1 MLNYCECLDWL
12 GYVISW
18 EFLKV
23 ILYCA
28 TPSKHKAFR
37 HQKLEKIITVSYETE
52 ISNIDYRNRKFF
64 RSTANKVLKCNNSWS
79 HLLSN
84 LYGCQNNSKCN
95 VKQTVHPL
103 TKFYSQAPSW
113 TSSFKFHQ
121 NVKLIWT
128 VKTNK
133 KKNIKN
139 DNGYM
144 HKYIQRENKKEIERK
159 NFLLWS

>member
-1 MLNYCECLDWL
+1 M
-12 GYVISW
+12 
-18 EFLKV
+18 K
-23 ILYCA
+23 
-28 TPSKHKAFR
+28 
-37 HQKLEKIITVSYETE
+37 QKYPTSITETE
-52 ISNIDYRNRKFF
+52 NSFEAQLIKCWNVIILDHTYSQISMDVKTTR
-64 RSTANKVLKCNNSWS
+64 
-79 HLLSN
+79 
-84 LYGCQNNSKCN
+84 N

-128 VKTNK
+128 VKRNK